1 MSKKIHSA
9 KWPPSNKAPQ
19 LSLPKVYLFNFCNI
33 SHTKSLLV
41 LLCPHCIAPPP
52 RRTHGQMCHNTHRV
66 DMTER
71 CAAEEDSAVPR
82 WQTPILFV
90 QQPAFNHT
98 LLSSFHLSPLFQ
110 SSTLFSSCSWQWR
123 WKDFWGYHSSSH
135 PSSFCRWFTAS
146 PSSMLA
152 VKGLLLSPWSF
163 LVLPYQLYIPVYLFN
178 PFSDNILF
186 LSLPF
191 THVSYLGG
199 YKLHL
204 QVSQPWLQRKTWLNI
219 KVLIFKKKK
228 RKSTA
233 SFFILPAAHSL
244 GFASNNSIGVHVKT
258 QNHTSELLPGYNTFV
273 NKTDFVNVPEFWKRY
288 TNAFHSSFH
297 SLQVSTLAHFAIL
310 LSFSS
315 S

>member
-1 MSKKIHSA
+1 MPQHTQSWHDRNVCRWRGQCSA
-9 KWPPSNKAPQ
+9 Q
-19 LSLPKVYLFNFCNI
+19 VTDTDI
-33 SHTKSLLV
+33 
-41 LLCPHCIAPPP
+41 I
-52 RRTHGQMCHNTHRV
+52 
-66 DMTER
+66 
-71 CAAEEDSAVPR
+71 CAAASI
-82 WQTPILFV
+82 QS
-90 QQPAFNHT
+90 H
-98 LLSSFHLSPLFQ
+98 SPLFLP
-110 SSTLFSSCSWQWR
+110 SFSPLSVIYSFLKLFLAVAVKRFLGLSLFLSPFSSL
-123 WKDFWGYHSSSH
+123 
-135 PSSFCRWFTAS
+135 CRWFTAS

-163 LVLPYQLYIPVYLFN
+163 LVLPYQLYIPFCLFN

-228 RKSTA
+228 KKKKRKSTA
-233 SFFILPAAHSL
+233 SFFILPVAHSL
-244 GFASNNSIGVHVKT
+244 GFAFNNSIGVHVKT
-258 QNHTSELLPGYNTFV
+258 QDHTSELLPGYNTFV

-288 TNAFHSSFH
+288 TNAFHSGFH